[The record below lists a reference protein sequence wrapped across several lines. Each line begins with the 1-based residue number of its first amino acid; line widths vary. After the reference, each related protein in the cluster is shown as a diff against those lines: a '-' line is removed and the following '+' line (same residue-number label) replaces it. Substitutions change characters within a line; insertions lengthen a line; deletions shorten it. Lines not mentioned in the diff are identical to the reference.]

1 MDSYIELIKILKCD
15 YLRYSS
21 HYGGGRF
28 GKKLLKF

>member
-21 HYGGGRF
+21 HYGGRF

>member
-21 HYGGGRF
+21 HYGGGVLE
-28 GKKLLKF
+28 KKY

>member
-21 HYGGGRF
+21 HYGGVL
-28 GKKLLKF
+28 GKIY

>member
-21 HYGGGRF
+21 HYGGDRP
-28 GKKLLKF
+28 KT